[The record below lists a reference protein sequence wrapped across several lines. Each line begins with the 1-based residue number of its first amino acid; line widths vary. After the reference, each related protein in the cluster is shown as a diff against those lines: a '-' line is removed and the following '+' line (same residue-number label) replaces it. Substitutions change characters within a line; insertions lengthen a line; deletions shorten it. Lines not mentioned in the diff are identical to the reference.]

1 MYPNIFIHSSV
12 SGCLSYFHILATVN
26 SATVSFRV
34 HVSFWI
40 VVFSRYMPSYGI
52 TESYGSFIPGFLRS
66 LHTVLLSGYITLHSH
81 QQGKRVSFSL
91 LSLQNL
97 FVCRFFNDDSS
108 GWWYFIVILICISL
122 IMSSVEHL
130 FICWPSVRLLW
141 RNVCLGLLP
150 VF

>member
-1 MYPNIFIHSSV
+1 MYHSFCIYSSV
-12 SGCLSYFHILATVN
+12 HGHLGCFHVLDIVKSAATN
-26 SATVSFRV
+26 IRV
-34 HVSFWI
+34 HVSLS
-40 VVFSRYMPSYGI
+40 VFSGYVPSGGI
-52 TESYGSFIPGFLRS
+52 VGSYGSCMASFLNNHHTT
-66 LHTVLLSGYITLHSH
+66 LHSGCINLHSH